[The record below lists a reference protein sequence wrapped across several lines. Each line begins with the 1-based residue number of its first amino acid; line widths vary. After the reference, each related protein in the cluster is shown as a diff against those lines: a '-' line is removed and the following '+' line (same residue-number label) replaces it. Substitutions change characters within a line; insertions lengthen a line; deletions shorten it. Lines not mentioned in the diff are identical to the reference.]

1 MPSTTTSSSIKSEA
15 LARARARRDQRCAT
29 PPTSAKKVKK
39 TAATES
45 HDQEGFTNESPIRM
59 STRSAPPTKES
70 WSGTTVATSTPKQ
83 EAKDRALTRAREFA
97 ARLKEKKEQPKED
110 SMDIDIPAVI
120 NIEDE
125 NLSTACTTIPTVHER
140 QISPSEMEE
149 MKRIAADMKKLSQR
163 LEAVTKKSS

>member
-1 MPSTTTSSSIKSEA
+1 MPSTTTTTASSKSEA
-15 LARARARRDQRCAT
+15 LARARAWRDQRCAT

-39 TAATES
+39 TAES
-45 HDQEGFTNESPIRM
+45 HDQEGFTNEAPIRVP
-59 STRSAPPTKES
+59 TRSAPPTKES

-97 ARLKEKKEQPKED
+97 ARLKEKKDQPKED

-125 NLSTACTTIPTVHER
+125 NLSTACTTIPTVHET
-140 QISPSEMEE
+140 QISPAEMEE

-163 LEAVTKKSS
+163 LEAVTKKNS

>member
-1 MPSTTTSSSIKSEA
+1 MPSTTTTSSKSEA
-15 LARARARRDQRCAT
+15 LARARAWRDQRCAT

-59 STRSAPPTKES
+59 SPRSAPPTKES

-125 NLSTACTTIPTVHER
+125 NLSTACTTIPTVHET
-140 QISPSEMEE
+140 QISPAEMEE

-163 LEAVTKKSS
+163 LEAVTKKNS